1 MKWRN
6 RLVKASGL
14 SVIMAFFINMIVQV
28 NLRKHGLPAD
38 EYQFYSCLG
47 SAIVIAVALLS
58 GAIQW
63 KFGNLSLGQKISWLL
78 ACVWLLLGLFAWHYA
93 MTTYNLSILLLYAI
107 VSPVIAMFALWLGA
121 DDNL

>member
-1 MKWRN
+1 MEWKN

-28 NLRKHGLPAD
+28 NLRQQGLLDD
-38 EYQFYSCLG
+38 EYQFYSCFG

-58 GAIQW
+58 GVIQW

-78 ACVWLLLGLFAWHYA
+78 TCVWVLLGLLAWHYA
-93 MTTYNLSILLLYAI
+93 MITYNLPILLLYAI
-107 VSPVIAMFALWLGA
+107 ASPVIAIFASGLGA
-121 DDNL
+121 DV